1 MYLSILTWPAKAL
14 ETKASLVEVF
24 DDELKQFVD
33 NMFHAM
39 RDSKGIGLAAN
50 QVGSLRRVIIM
61 DIPHGDHSHSYT
73 FINPEIITKEGT
85 FKFKEG
91 CLSFPHIFENVDRAE
106 KITVKAQNISGEF
119 FELEAEG
126 LFAVCIQHEIDHL
139 DGIVFTKRMSRLKA
153 DIVNRKMLKR

>member
-1 MYLSILTWPAKAL
+1 MFLPIITWPAKVL

-24 DDELKQFVD
+24 DDELKQFVE
-33 NMFHAM
+33 NMFDTM
-39 RDSKGIGLAAN
+39 KDSKGIGLAAN
-50 QVGSLRRVIIM
+50 QVGSLRRVIVI
-61 DIPHGDHSHSYT
+61 DIPHNNHSHSHT
-73 FINPEIITKEGT
+73 FINPEIIKKEGS
-85 FKFKEG
+85 FKFKEA
-91 CLSFPHIFENVDRAE
+91 CLSFPQIFESIDRSE
-106 KITVKAQNISGEF
+106 KVTVRAQNIFGEF